1 MAAFVPGDDDR
12 ATQSNLP
19 DEAEARAALV
29 LGLRQRGIASV
40 NILSA
45 IERLP
50 RRLFLA
56 ARYHNLAYEDT
67 ALPMECG
74 QTMTAPGEV
83 AFALQLLDLQPDQTV
98 LEVGTGSGYQT
109 AILSQLVRH
118 VYSLDRYQTLLKLAD
133 QRLAALKQTN
143 VALEHRDGL
152 SGLEKKAPFDRI
164 VMNGAVSEIPDTLI
178 AQLRP
183 DGILIAP
190 LGPPGNAQSLVRITN
205 AESIGASKTVAEV
218 RRVSLMPGVA
228 QHL

>member
-1 MAAFVPGDDDR
+1 
-12 ATQSNLP
+12 
-19 DEAEARAALV
+19 
-29 LGLRQRGIASV
+29 
-40 NILSA
+40 
-45 IERLP
+45 
-50 RRLFLA
+50 
-56 ARYHNLAYEDT
+56 
-67 ALPMECG
+67 
-74 QTMTAPGEV
+74 MTAPSEV
-83 AFALQLLDLQPDQTV
+83 AFALQLLDLQSDQTV

-143 VALEHRDGL
+143 VSLEHRDGL

-164 VMNGAVSEIPDTLI
+164 ILNGAVSEIPDTLI

-190 LGPPGNAQSLVRITN
+190 LGPPGKAQSLVRITK

-218 RRVSLMPGVA
+218 RWVSLMPGVA